1 MVRSLCDKGYGPLF
15 LRIDT
20 IFVVLKG
27 YSCLHFPILET
38 TFIIHFKTLIT
49 MSETLE

>member
-1 MVRSLCDKGYGPLF
+1 MVRSLCDKSYGPLF

-27 YSCLHFPILET
+27 YSCLHFPIFGNYIYYSL
-38 TFIIHFKTLIT
+38 
-49 MSETLE
+49 

>member
-1 MVRSLCDKGYGPLF
+1 MIKATDLFF

-27 YSCLHFPILET
+27 YSCLHFPIFGNYIYYSL
-38 TFIIHFKTLIT
+38 
-49 MSETLE
+49 